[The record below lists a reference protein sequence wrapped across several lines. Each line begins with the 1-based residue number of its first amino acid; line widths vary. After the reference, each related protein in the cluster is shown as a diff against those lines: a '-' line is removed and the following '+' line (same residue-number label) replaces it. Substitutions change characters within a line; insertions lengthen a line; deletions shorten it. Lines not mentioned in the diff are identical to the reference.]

1 MVLFHLNFAYNLI
14 SLVILYWLVYVQLLD
29 RMDLANSRWFVDQVG
44 TVLLSCAF
52 MYDIF
57 WVFVSKKLFHES
69 VMIVVN
75 ILPPCLNLYL
85 FFYLDYYQALWR

>member
-1 MVLFHLNFAYNLI
+1 
-14 SLVILYWLVYVQLLD
+14 
-29 RMDLANSRWFVDQVG
+29 MDLANSGCFIYQVG

-75 ILPPCLNLYL
+75 ILPRLNLYL
-85 FFYLDYYQALWR
+85 FFYLDYYQAL

>member
-1 MVLFHLNFAYNLI
+1 M
-14 SLVILYWLVYVQLLD
+14 
-29 RMDLANSRWFVDQVG
+29 WFVDQVG

-75 ILPPCLNLYL
+75 NPPCLNLYV
-85 FFYLDYYQALWR
+85 FFIQNTSTCRKRGKGDFEY